1 MNYEP
6 KHKLMNTTTE
16 TQLEFDFFE
25 PAQLTFDWENKD
37 TYLTT
42 TFKPDLTMTFYDGKN
57 VIGKLDW
64 NDGTMKF
71 SGSVDESAQL
81 FFDCI
86 IKKHTQGILFD
97 QKKNNTEW
105 KS

>member
-1 MNYEP
+1 
-6 KHKLMNTTTE
+6 MNTTTD
-16 TQLEFDFFE
+16 TQLHFDFMNPE
-25 PAQLTFDWENKD
+25 QLT
-37 TYLTT
+37 LHLCSA
-42 TFKPDLTMTFYDGKN
+42 PIGTMTALNSCQDLSMTFNDGKN

-64 NDGTMKF
+64 NDGIMKF
-71 SGSVDESAQL
+71 SGSADESAQL

-86 IKKHTQGILFD
+86 IKKHTQGTLFE

>member
-1 MNYEP
+1 
-6 KHKLMNTTTE
+6 MNTTTE
-16 TQLEFDFFE
+16 TQLQFDFFA

-37 TYLTT
+37 SYLTT
-42 TFKPDLTMTFYDGKN
+42 TFKPNLTMTFYDSKN
-57 VIGKLDW
+57 AIGKLDW

-71 SGSVDESAQL
+71 SGSADESAQL
-81 FFDCI
+81 FFDFI
-86 IKKHTQGILFD
+86 IKKHTQGTLFD

>member
-1 MNYEP
+1 
-6 KHKLMNTTTE
+6 MNTTTE
-16 TQLEFDFFE
+16 TQPQFDFMNPE
-25 PAQLTFDWENKD
+25 QLTFDLGKEHYPLLIK
-37 TYLTT
+37 
-42 TFKPDLTMTFYDGKN
+42 KPDLIMTFHDGKN

-71 SGSVDESAQL
+71 SGSADESAQL
-81 FFDCI
+81 FFDFI
-86 IKKHTQGILFD
+86 IKKHTQGTLFE

>member
-1 MNYEP
+1 
-6 KHKLMNTTTE
+6 MNTPTD
-16 TQLEFDFFE
+16 TQLEFDFMA
-25 PAQLTFDWENKD
+25 PTQLTFDWANKD

-42 TFKPDLTMTFYDGKN
+42 TFKPDLTMTFNDGKN

-64 NDGTMKF
+64 NDGIMKF
-71 SGSVDESAQL
+71 SGSADESAQL
-81 FFDCI
+81 LFDCI
-86 IKKHTQGILFD
+86 IKKHTQGTLFE

>member
-1 MNYEP
+1 
-6 KHKLMNTTTE
+6 MNTTTE
-16 TQLEFDFFE
+16 TQLTLDLGKEH
-25 PAQLTFDWENKD
+25 QTLITIQ
-37 TYLTT
+37 
-42 TFKPDLTMTFYDGKN
+42 PDLSMTFHDGKN
-57 VIGKLDW
+57 AIGKLDW

-86 IKKHTQGILFD
+86 IQAHTQDTLFE

>member
-1 MNYEP
+1 
-6 KHKLMNTTTE
+6 MNTTTE
-16 TQLEFDFFE
+16 TQSQFDFFE
-25 PAQLTFDWENKD
+25 PAQLTFDWLNKD

-42 TFKPDLTMTFYDGKN
+42 AFKPDLTMTFYDGKN

-71 SGSVDESAQL
+71 SGSVDESAQR
-81 FFDCI
+81 FVDCI
-86 IKKHTQGILFD
+86 IKKHTQGTLVD

>member
-1 MNYEP
+1 
-6 KHKLMNTTTE
+6 
-16 TQLEFDFFE
+16 
-25 PAQLTFDWENKD
+25 
-37 TYLTT
+37 
-42 TFKPDLTMTFYDGKN
+42 

-86 IKKHTQGILFD
+86 IQAHTQDTLFE

>member
-1 MNYEP
+1 
-6 KHKLMNTTTE
+6 MNTTTE
-16 TQLEFDFFE
+16 TQLQFSFMNPE
-25 PAQLTFDWENKD
+25 QLTLHWCSVPSGIMATLNS
-37 TYLTT
+37 YQ
-42 TFKPDLTMTFYDGKN
+42 DLSMTFNDGKN

-64 NDGTMKF
+64 NDGIMKF

-86 IKKHTQGILFD
+86 IQAHTQDTLFE

>member
-1 MNYEP
+1 
-6 KHKLMNTTTE
+6 MNTPTD
-16 TQLEFDFFE
+16 TQLEFDFMA
-25 PAQLTFDWENKD
+25 PTQLTFDWAIKD

-42 TFKPDLTMTFYDGKN
+42 TFKPDLTITFYDGKDA
-57 VIGKLDW
+57 IGKLDW

-81 FFDCI
+81 FFDYI
-86 IKKHTQGILFD
+86 IRAHTQGTLFD

>member
-1 MNYEP
+1 
-6 KHKLMNTTTE
+6 MNTTTD
-16 TQLEFDFFE
+16 TQLQFAFNDEYH
-25 PAQLTFDWENKD
+25 PLIVM
-37 TYLTT
+37 
-42 TFKPDLTMTFYDGKN
+42 KPDLSMTFNDGKN

-64 NDGTMKF
+64 NDGIMKF
-71 SGSVDESAQL
+71 SGSADESAQL

-86 IKKHTQGILFD
+86 IQAHTQGTLFE

>member
-1 MNYEP
+1 
-6 KHKLMNTTTE
+6 MNTTTE
-16 TQLEFDFFE
+16 TQLQFDFTNPE
-25 PAQLTFDWENKD
+25 QLTLHWCSAPIGTMATLDSSKD
-37 TYLTT
+37 LS
-42 TFKPDLTMTFYDGKN
+42 MTFYDGKN

-86 IKKHTQGILFD
+86 IQAHTQDTLFE
-97 QKKNNTEW
+97 QKKNNTEM

>member
-1 MNYEP
+1 
-6 KHKLMNTTTE
+6 MNTPIE
-16 TQLEFDFFE
+16 TQLEFDFMA
-25 PAQLTFDWENKD
+25 PAQLTFDLANKD

-42 TFKPDLTMTFYDGKN
+42 TFKPDLAMTFYDGKDA
-57 VIGKLDW
+57 IGKLDW

-71 SGSVDESAQL
+71 SGSIDESAQL

-86 IKKHTQGILFD
+86 IKKHTQGTLFD

>member
-1 MNYEP
+1 
-6 KHKLMNTTTE
+6 MNTTTE
-16 TQLEFDFFE
+16 SQLQFSFMNGTM
-25 PAQLTFDWENKD
+25 ATLNSYQNLS
-37 TYLTT
+37 
-42 TFKPDLTMTFYDGKN
+42 MTFNDGKN

-64 NDGTMKF
+64 NDGIMKF

-81 FFDCI
+81 FFDYI
-86 IKKHTQGILFD
+86 IRAHTQGTLFD

>member
-1 MNYEP
+1 
-6 KHKLMNTTTE
+6 MNTPIE
-16 TQLEFDFFE
+16 TQSQFDFFE

-37 TYLTT
+37 TYLTI
-42 TFKPDLTMTFYDGKN
+42 TFKPNLTMAFYDGKN

-81 FFDCI
+81 FFDRI
-86 IKKHTQGILFD
+86 IATHAQGTLFD

>member
-1 MNYEP
+1 
-6 KHKLMNTTTE
+6 MNTTTD
-16 TQLEFDFFE
+16 TQLEFDFMA
-25 PAQLTFDWENKD
+25 PTQLTFDWANKD

-42 TFKPDLTMTFYDGKN
+42 TFKPDLTMTFYDSKDA
-57 VIGKLDW
+57 IGKLDW

-71 SGSVDESAQL
+71 SGSVDESAQI

-86 IKKHTQGILFD
+86 IRAHTQGTLFD

>member
-1 MNYEP
+1 
-6 KHKLMNTTTE
+6 MNTTTE
-16 TQLEFDFFE
+16 TQLQFDFFE
-25 PAQLTFDWENKD
+25 PTQLTFDWANKD
-37 TYLTT
+37 TYATI
-42 TFKPDLTMTFYDGKN
+42 TFKPNLTMTFYDGKN

-71 SGSVDESAQL
+71 SGSVDESAQT

-86 IKKHTQGILFD
+86 IKKHTQGTLFD

>member
-1 MNYEP
+1 
-6 KHKLMNTTTE
+6 MNTTTE
-16 TQLEFDFFE
+16 TQSQFDFFE
-25 PAQLTFDWENKD
+25 PAQLTFDWENKY

-57 VIGKLDW
+57 AIGKLDW
-64 NDGTMKF
+64 NDGIMKF

-81 FFDCI
+81 FVDCI
-86 IKKHTQGILFD
+86 IKKHTQGTLFD